1 MNILDNNTNQTFDTI
16 LKNAINK
23 NEDKELFEHLV
34 ISYITLA
41 EQEFF
46 ASKNKLPKTI
56 PYDEEQTK
64 KELVSRK
71 EQIFRKIKYLEDF
84 IVFMLNKKY
93 CFHSIEPQHFQQWSE
108 LVFKQIKENIFY
120 FYSIAQYVPEKTVQ
134 YNNRFLNLQQLI
146 TTIYIEHE
154 ATFID
159 NSSNKFIQFF
169 IDEFYSYKTHHKF
182 IYYYNELPSD
192 YNDIVTIYFNKEDI
206 TNAYQTTH
214 NSIIKKDDIK
224 TLFQKTT
231 NKKDN
236 LQIISQHNIRIL
248 QTEDSLRDKVI
259 LQEILNEEKNK
270 TNTFKI

>member
-1 MNILDNNTNQTFDTI
+1 MIDNNTNQTFDTI
-16 LKNAINK
+16 LKNAITK
-23 NEDKELFEHLV
+23 NEDKELFKHLV

-46 ASKNKLPKTI
+46 GSKNKLLKTT

-84 IVFMLNKKY
+84 IVFMLNKNY
-93 CFHSIEPQHFQQWSE
+93 CLHSIEPQYFQQWSE

-120 FYSIAQYVPEKTVQ
+120 FYSIAQYIPEKTVQ
-134 YNNRFLNLQQLI
+134 HNNCFLNLQQLI

-154 ATFID
+154 ATLID
-159 NSSNKFIQFF
+159 NSSNFIQFF
-169 IDEFYSYKTHHKF
+169 IDEFYSYKTHHKSL
-182 IYYYNELPSD
+182 YYHYNELPID
-192 YNDIVTIYFNKEDI
+192 NDDIITIYFNKEDI
-206 TNAYQTTH
+206 TNVYQKTH
-214 NSIIKKDDIK
+214 NSIIEKDDIK
-224 TLFQKTT
+224 KLFQKTT
-231 NKKDN
+231 NKKHN

-248 QTEDSLRDKVI
+248 ETQDSLRDKVI